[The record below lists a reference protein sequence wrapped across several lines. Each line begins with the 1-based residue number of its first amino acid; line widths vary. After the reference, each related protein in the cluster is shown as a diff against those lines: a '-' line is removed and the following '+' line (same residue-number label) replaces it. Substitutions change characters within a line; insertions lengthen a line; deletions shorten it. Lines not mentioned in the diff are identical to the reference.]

1 MITQEMTLGNI
12 VNLIPDSTRVFR
24 NYRLDFCCGGEQSLK
39 KACAEKNL
47 SPDKVLQEIEDLK
60 SKEITQDPSTMATN
74 DLIDYIIGR
83 FHEDLRKRIPELIQ
97 LAGRVERVHCDSA
110 DCPKGLSSFLR
121 FVMNEMEN
129 HMQKEEQVLFPLIKS
144 GQSIMT
150 LMPIQCMRHEHIEHA
165 KNLERLRELTNH
177 YRLPNDA
184 CNTWKALYTG
194 LDLLEEEIMK
204 HIHLENH
211 VLFTRC
217 LN

>member
-12 VNLIPDSTRVFR
+12 VNLIPDSTRIFR

-39 KACAEKNL
+39 KACTEKNL

-60 SKEITQDPSTMATN
+60 PKTTPQDPATMPTN
-74 DLIDYIIGR
+74 DLVDYIIGR

-97 LAGRVERVHCDSA
+97 LAGRVERVHCDSP

-121 FVMNEMEN
+121 FLMTEMEN
-129 HMQKEEQVLFPLIKS
+129 HMQKEEQVLFPLMKS

-150 LMPIQCMRHEHIEHA
+150 HMPIQCMKHEHLEHA
-165 KNLERLRELTNH
+165 ANLEKLRELTNN
-177 YRLPNDA
+177 YKVPEGA
-184 CNTWKALYTG
+184 CTTWKALYAG

-211 VLFTRC
+211 VLFLR
-217 LN
+217 